1 MYHSKRTSRLR
12 TCLFQSRFSRIGFSR
27 SFIHIAY
34 MTTRADRKGS
44 CILIRTRYIQPP
56 VRERK
61 NGKWTFGVPT
71 STDLHLKPNNAFG
84 TIHGHIQ
91 CWQRKFGSWQIPVCS
106 SEHELTPEIA
116 VRSDLCHSKRT
127 SRLRTSLFQSRIN
140 RIGSSRSFIRIAYMT
155 TRADRKGSC
164 ILIRT

>member
-1 MYHSKRTSRLR
+1 MQYSQRKFGSWQIPVCSSEHELTPEIAVRSDLCHSKRTSRLR
-12 TCLFQSRFSRIGFSR
+12 TSLFQSRFNRIGSSR
-27 SFIHIAY
+27 SFIRIAY

-91 CWQRKFGSWQIPVCS
+91 YSQRKFDSQP
-106 SEHELTPEIA
+106 
-116 VRSDLCHSKRT
+116 
-127 SRLRTSLFQSRIN
+127 SLQK
-140 RIGSSRSFIRIAYMT
+140 Y
-155 TRADRKGSC
+155 
-164 ILIRT
+164 